1 MTHLGA
7 APLDSWLLSFK
18 RNPRQERAFKSQRET
33 DPRAATLRPS
43 GGSHYA
49 PPEPRGWSPLP
60 LPSGSERRGKGVC
73 VGGGAGGGWHLS
85 QGNRGPKNWRV
96 GREERANEIFSVIRG
111 TLS

>member
-73 VGGGAGGGWHLS
+73 VGGGAGGGVVAFK
-85 QGNRGPKNWRV
+85 P
-96 GREERANEIFSVIRG
+96 REPRTQKLEGWKGGEG
-111 TLS
+111 E